1 MYIRLELALLSIV
14 LLIIK
19 LLTSNLQTG
28 AVKDIQYFSEVFG
41 VRGQLM
47 NELPILYLESHVIV
61 SGDCSDFEV
70 YLLLSFFYLIHRTQL
85 WERI

>member
-1 MYIRLELALLSIV
+1 M

-19 LLTSNLQTG
+19 LLTSNLRPG
-28 AVKDIQYFSEVFG
+28 AVNHIQIFSEVFG

-47 NELPILYLESHVIV
+47 NELPIAYLESDVIV